1 MTPWLS
7 TFCAKTGALFLM
19 KRFLTISCLK
29 YHCWFNNF
37 SHTCSPTLIFFFSVV
52 FFFTRFFFK
61 SGEMGIT
68 HNIHKMSIQN
78 RMCRMLLQIF
88 LLCTGWF
95 FFSWNI
101 MFYFDFE
108 DKWVLNWFVENVP
121 WKISF
126 LSGSNHRKPLNV
138 YTQANLFVLTY
149 TALCIYQYCILL
161 DINHNHPDPAAA
173 LCSQIKM

>member
-1 MTPWLS
+1 MFPYSDL
-7 TFCAKTGALFLM
+7 
-19 KRFLTISCLK
+19 
-29 YHCWFNNF
+29 
-37 SHTCSPTLIFFFSVV
+37 FFSVV
-52 FFFTRFFFK
+52 FFLLDFFLRVVKWESLTIFTRWAYRIGCVECCYKFFCFAQ
-61 SGEMGIT
+61 GD
-68 HNIHKMSIQN
+68 
-78 RMCRMLLQIF
+78 
-88 LLCTGWF
+88 F